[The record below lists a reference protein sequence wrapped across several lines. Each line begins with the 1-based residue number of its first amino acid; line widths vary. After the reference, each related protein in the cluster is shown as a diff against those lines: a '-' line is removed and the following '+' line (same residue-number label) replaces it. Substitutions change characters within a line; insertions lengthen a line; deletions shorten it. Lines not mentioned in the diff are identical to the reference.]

1 MIKLM
6 LLSSLSLVF
15 LILAL
20 FLIFGREEEVVG
32 CFPTAELE
40 AASLAALRA
49 EVSIAKE
56 LQAAPCA
63 EADSSRKQLYEEIQL
78 ARLERILVPLSDFG
92 GRELSKILVN
102 EQEVCYIYSDASRSV
117 ILVRVSRPDACAAE
131 SVYQRYAA
139 EYGGETETSQYL
151 YNRERGDILSIID
164 GCCVQICVRKNDAC
178 NSFSDLKNYFHFE
191 TVYFS

>member
-1 MIKLM
+1 MIKRM

-20 FLIFGREEEVVG
+20 FLIFGREEEVAG

-92 GRELSKILVN
+92 GRELSKILVD
-102 EQEVCYIYSDASRSV
+102 EQEVC
-117 ILVRVSRPDACAAE
+117 
-131 SVYQRYAA
+131 
-139 EYGGETETSQYL
+139 
-151 YNRERGDILSIID
+151 
-164 GCCVQICVRKNDAC
+164 
-178 NSFSDLKNYFHFE
+178 
-191 TVYFS
+191 

>member
-1 MIKLM
+1 MIKRM
-6 LLSSLSLVF
+6 LLSSLLLVF

-20 FLIFGREEEVVG
+20 FLIFGREEEVAG

-78 ARLERILVPLSDFG
+78 ARLERILVPPWGPGAVENSRQRTG
-92 GRELSKILVN
+92 GLLYIL
-102 EQEVCYIYSDASRSV
+102 R
-117 ILVRVSRPDACAAE
+117 
-131 SVYQRYAA
+131 
-139 EYGGETETSQYL
+139 
-151 YNRERGDILSIID
+151 
-164 GCCVQICVRKNDAC
+164 
-178 NSFSDLKNYFHFE
+178 
-191 TVYFS
+191 

>member
-1 MIKLM
+1 MIKRM

-139 EYGGETETSQYL
+139 EYGGPKRRNICTIGNGATSFPSSTAAVC
-151 YNRERGDILSIID
+151 RSVCAKTTRAIPFPI
-164 GCCVQICVRKNDAC
+164 
-178 NSFSDLKNYFHFE
+178 
-191 TVYFS
+191 

>member
-1 MIKLM
+1 MIKRM

-32 CFPTAELE
+32 CFPTRRARG
-40 AASLAALRA
+40 ASLAALRA

-117 ILVRVSRPDACAAE
+117 ILVRVSRPDAALRSRFINGMRQSMAERPKRRNICTIGNGATSFPSSTAAVCRSVCAKTTRA
-131 SVYQRYAA
+131 
-139 EYGGETETSQYL
+139 
-151 YNRERGDILSIID
+151 IPFPI
-164 GCCVQICVRKNDAC
+164 
-178 NSFSDLKNYFHFE
+178 
-191 TVYFS
+191 

>member
-1 MIKLM
+1 MIKRM

-63 EADSSRKQLYEEIQL
+63 EADSSRKQLYEEIRL

-92 GRELSKILVN
+92 GRELSRILVD
-102 EQEVCYIYSDASRSV
+102 EQEVCYIYPMQQERHPRAGFQTGRLRCGVGLSTVCGRVWRRDRNVAISVQSGTGRHPFHHRRLLCRSV
-117 ILVRVSRPDACAAE
+117 CAKTTRA
-131 SVYQRYAA
+131 
-139 EYGGETETSQYL
+139 
-151 YNRERGDILSIID
+151 IPFPI
-164 GCCVQICVRKNDAC
+164 
-178 NSFSDLKNYFHFE
+178 
-191 TVYFS
+191 

>member
-1 MIKLM
+1 MIKRMFLSN
-6 LLSSLSLVF
+6 LLLVF

-20 FLIFGREEEVVG
+20 FLIFGREEEVAG
-32 CFPTAELE
+32 CFPTAEIE
-40 AASLAALRA
+40 AASLAALRS
-49 EVSIAKE
+49 EVAIAKE
-56 LQAAPCA
+56 LQAASCA
-63 EADSSRKQLYEEIQL
+63 EADSSRKQVYEEIQL

-102 EQEVCYIYSDASRSV
+102 EQEVCYIYSAESRSL
-117 ILVRVSRPDACAAE
+117 ILVSVSRPDACTAE
-131 SVYQRYAA
+131 SVYERYAA
-139 EYGGETETSQYL
+139 EYGGETEMSQYL

-164 GCCVQICVRKNDAC
+164 GCCVQICVGKDDAC

>member
-1 MIKLM
+1 M
-6 LLSSLSLVF
+6 
-15 LILAL
+15 
-20 FLIFGREEEVVG
+20 G

-63 EADSSRKQLYEEIQL
+63 EADSSRKQLYEEIRL

-92 GRELSKILVN
+92 GRELSRILVD

-117 ILVRVSRPDACAAE
+117 ILVRALRSRFTNGMRQSMAERPKRRNICTIGNGATSSLLSTAAVCRSVCAKTTRA
-131 SVYQRYAA
+131 
-139 EYGGETETSQYL
+139 
-151 YNRERGDILSIID
+151 IPFPI
-164 GCCVQICVRKNDAC
+164 
-178 NSFSDLKNYFHFE
+178 
-191 TVYFS
+191 